1 MYESVSV
8 TGRDYRICEHK
19 FQNAPLDV
27 RGEACRAC
35 STRPRQWWLGR
46 GGAQRMP
53 VVCRC
58 AMCHR
63 RPSFLKP
70 GAFSAPSGVQRSHLV
85 AGLLHGGLGR
95 ACRSRMRAGVGA
107 RFLVGGRRYVALWVR
122 VCSARE
128 LGGAGRFR
136 RDGGAGS
143 RAADEA
149 GTEAAASAPCVAA
162 SCAAAVSC
170 ACCCSMRQAR
180 CWAMACR

>member
-27 RGEACRAC
+27 RGGEACRAC
-35 STRPRQWWLGR
+35 FTRPRQRWFGR
-46 GGAQRMP
+46 GGAQRLP

-63 RPSFLKP
+63 RPSFLQP

-95 ACRSRMRAGVGA
+95 ACPGCIHAGVGA
-107 RFLVGGRRYVALWVR
+107 CFLVGRRRCVALEACVSSGCR
-122 VCSARE
+122 
-128 LGGAGRFR
+128 LGGARRFGRGGSVGGRGGR
-136 RDGGAGS
+136 RDGCCGCGVRTLCGRFLCGGGFLRLNDAGDT
-143 RAADEA
+143 AI
-149 GTEAAASAPCVAA
+149 
-162 SCAAAVSC
+162 
-170 ACCCSMRQAR
+170 
-180 CWAMACR
+180 